1 MTPYI
6 CTRLS
11 DMKLAERKRNP
22 WDRKAAQESDIYAG
36 RICSSLSSN
45 GFEDGA
51 NDKWCEEEA

>member
-1 MTPYI
+1 
-6 CTRLS
+6 
-11 DMKLAERKRNP
+11 MKLAERKRNP
-22 WDRKAAQESDIYAG
+22 WDRKAAQESDILAG